1 MHENWDNLQPQV
13 SQQLK
18 TKLLPEE
25 NRWDV
30 PSPCPTDFHP
40 CFDRGFTWSS
50 DAPWHVS
57 WMKPLTSIWVPYV
70 VFFGRPMG
78 VLMSG
83 TGPVKVVKTYSRWVR
98 QIWMNKYNT
107 ETWGQFPFFKS
118 SHMNK
123 KKSGKYDIF
132 TKEFLPTHKAHRD
145 ETWNAS
151 GVWDKRYHTYHT
163 CCVYSN
169 HVSRYGLHKCF
180 WIL

>member
-1 MHENWDNLQPQV
+1 MYQDVSWAKTHENWDNLQPQV

-25 NRWDV
+25 NRWDM

-70 VFFGRPMG
+70 IFFGHPMG

-98 QIWMNKYNT
+98 QILMNKYNT

-123 KKSGKYDIF
+123 KKIRKIWH
-132 TKEFLPTHKAHRD
+132 LHKRISTNSQSTQRQD
-145 ETWNAS
+145 VECSWGLGQTLS
-151 GVWDKRYHTYHT
+151 T

-169 HVSRYGLHKCF
+169 HVSR
-180 WIL
+180 